1 MNVVVFID
9 NCTWFDGKGTIIS
22 QRKISILNYLPLK
35 GSLNFKIVH
44 FERGLWNCLGVKP
57 VKALNAVEKYAG
69 VLNPTIEDISDMGSS
84 PCLRSFSA
92 SLKRTAFMQYREEL
106 PVISVIRT

>member
-1 MNVVVFID
+1 M
-9 NCTWFDGKGTIIS
+9 
-22 QRKISILNYLPLK
+22 
-35 GSLNFKIVH
+35 
-44 FERGLWNCLGVKP
+44 GVKP

-92 SLKRTAFMQYREEL
+92 SLKRTAFMKYREEL
-106 PVISVIRT
+106 LVISVIRTCSIVRISSTARNADCLLTAGEDG

>member
-69 VLNPTIEDISDMGSS
+69 VLNPTIEDISDMVFWLGTS
-84 PCLRSFSA
+84 RAAGKFSGRD
-92 SLKRTAFMQYREEL
+92 LGLDLGTLQQ
-106 PVISVIRT
+106 